1 MENDFLPGSVVR
13 FWVEESICL
22 LLLLLRGFFF
32 LSFFTFFVSLFE
44 KEN

>member
-1 MENDFLPGSVVR
+1 MENDFLPDSVVR

-32 LSFFTFFVSLFE
+32 LSSFTFFVPLFE